1 VKKFWDNSTG
11 KCGAGALAREAAP
24 QKPVPASLT
33 IGTVTISPATVLAP
47 MAGVTDTVFR
57 RFIRN
62 LGGCGLI
69 MTEFTSADGVLR
81 MKDQKAKRYL
91 HFYEDEHPISA
102 QLFGSDPRVMAEAA
116 RMVEG
121 LGFDLVDLNLGCP
134 AKKVVKCNGGSGL
147 LRDLPAIGKIFEAV
161 RAAVKIP
168 FTVKFRAGWNDQEIV
183 CVELARMA
191 EDCGLAAVA
200 LHARTREMGYSGN
213 ARWEWIAAIKD
224 AVKIPVIGNGD
235 IRSPEDACA
244 MTAQTGCD
252 AVMIGRTAPS
262 NPWIFRQIEQ
272 YCAGIRETNAG
283 NGHVG
288 TAALGCPVERRSTG
302 LDVRASAADLRLT
315 REGHDFS
322 RAVNPYLLE
331 LALGAEGRFPT
342 PNDRGQKPYDSPTE
356 TDRYQMIRTYFQMLI
371 EEELPD
377 AVGKM
382 KQFASWF
389 THGVPGGAG
398 LRKEIY
404 ESKSAPEILTRVENF
419 FEARL
424 CGAGAPS
431 ASSGQ
436 ALARETASAIPE

>member
-1 VKKFWDNSTG
+1 MRKFWDNSGTSG
-11 KCGAGALAREAAP
+11 ASAPARELQPVGAGL
-24 QKPVPASLT
+24 KVGS
-33 IGTVTISPATVLAP
+33 VTISPGTVLAP

-81 MKDQKAKRYL
+81 KKDQKAKRYL

-102 QLFGSDPRVMAEAA
+102 QLFGSNPQVMADAA

-147 LRDLPAIGKIFEAV
+147 LRDLPAIGRIFEAV

-183 CVELARMA
+183 CVELAKMA
-191 EDCGLAAVA
+191 ESCGLAAVA
-200 LHARTREMGYSGN
+200 LHARTREQGYSGQ
-213 ARWEWIAAIKD
+213 AQWDWITAVKQ

-235 IRSPEDACA
+235 IRSPEDACTMVA
-244 MTAQTGCD
+244 KTGCD
-252 AVMIGRTAPS
+252 AVMIGRTAAS

-272 YCAGIRETNAG
+272 HAAG
-283 NGHVG
+283 
-288 TAALGCPVERRSTG
+288 
-302 LDVRASAADLRLT
+302 
-315 REGHDFS
+315 
-322 RAVNPYLLE
+322 
-331 LALGAEGRFPT
+331 GR
-342 PNDRGQKPYDSPTE
+342 YDEPTE
-356 TDRYQMIRTYFQMLI
+356 ADRYQMIRTYFSMLI
-371 EEELPD
+371 EEEFPD
-377 AVGKM
+377 APGKM

-398 LRKEIY
+398 LRKVIY
-404 ESKSAPEILTRVENF
+404 EAKTAPEILGRVEDSFNSRLLDGVKA
-419 FEARL
+419 EADTL
-424 CGAGAPS
+424 QVADPQFCS
-431 ASSGQ
+431 
-436 ALARETASAIPE
+436 